1 MGVKTGIG
9 TTVGLGP
16 ESTWGTE
23 AARTTWLRVESVSI
37 ARKAEY
43 TQPATLVG
51 VTTSAMRDESIITK
65 ETTTGSFRGPASYRS
80 MGLLLKYALGAVADS
95 GTDPYTHAY
104 THTISL
110 LTGLT
115 LEIVRGNTG
124 NAEEILGA
132 RLSKLTLE
140 IAANGLMTY
149 EAEFVAK
156 TANARAS
163 SGTPSHTT
171 PYRIVGHHCPTFSW
185 NSTTPKF
192 SKMKLVIDNKLAPV
206 NECGS
211 LYTSEPERGDMWSVE
226 CEVELYA
233 LDHALYTAHLAGTS
247 SNLVFVFTEP
257 VTAETMT
264 ITLHAAKVIE
274 HDDPITAAGLHSTRV
289 KFRAHPSGSDLGCAI
304 TVVNNQSS
312 GIA

>member
-1 MGVKTGIG
+1 MAKIGIG

-23 AARTTWLRVESVSI
+23 AARTTWFRVESVSI

-43 TQPATLVG
+43 TQPATLIG
-51 VTTSAMRDESIITK
+51 VTASAMRDEDIITK
-65 ETTTGSFRGPASYRS
+65 ETTAGSFRGPATYRS

-95 GTDPYTHAY
+95 GSDPYTHAY
-104 THTISL
+104 THTITL
-110 LTGLT
+110 LTGLSM
-115 LEIVRGNTG
+115 EVVRGNTG

-132 RLSKLTLE
+132 RLTKLTLE
-140 IAANGLMTY
+140 ISANGLMMY
-149 EAEFVAK
+149 EAEFIAK

-163 SGTPSHTT
+163 AGTPSHTT
-171 PYRIVGHHCPTFSW
+171 PYRIVGHHCPYLTW

-192 SKMKLVIDNKLAPV
+192 TKMKLVIDNKLTAV
-206 NECGS
+206 NESGS
-211 LYTSEPERGDMWSVE
+211 LYTSEPERGDMFSVE

-233 LDHALYTAHLAGTS
+233 TDHALYTAHLAGTS

-257 VTAETMT
+257 TTSETMT
-264 ITLHAAKVIE
+264 ITLHNAKVVE